1 MIQAQISDIF
11 QYPTKLT
18 RENLSFAS
26 ASIRSMRHWLS
37 QLSIAQLGDSS
48 EAILV
53 ALSELAELQ
62 CEETLRFDLIQVL
75 HPLIENILERLEK
88 NFVNQGLFQ
97 SERNRDIIELTTR
110 IRTLFADI
118 YIDIAQRSQQKL
130 SQHKLS
136 IFKWRQRRNLKTARL
151 LASYYALQQLGLL
164 LIQQQML
171 YSSALS
177 NQWLMTHQLYDM
189 ALKNHEHLVNINM
202 LQGTHHVL
210 KNIQQAYAQVLLLEI
225 FNTHQIRPSEIYALY
240 QCSHDW
246 AQLVQVLPRET
257 TLARYIIDSSQDQP
271 PVYNRKQHDSFKPDI
286 YIATQA
292 LLQHIN
298 LTIQNENEYLS
309 KTEKAYFSAPLK
321 FHVQNVLGSTIE
333 RRHERYEYSAQ
344 LQVCFGVMTAHYYL
358 SHQQDFQHTLLLE
371 SPTEFEAAQQRHS
384 SRPFAPDTSS
394 PYLDQSKLTGQL
406 DRQAKQIFATQVL
419 DISLNGYRVRWLN
432 SDAPQSLRTGE
443 FILMKESVSS
453 PWKGGVIRWIK
464 QSKHR
469 SYEIGL
475 EVTGQDIYP
484 CAAKVYANQQ
494 QYYYQPA
501 LLVCSHHLESAPFS
515 IILPNLQQLKEQQ
528 PLYLRL
534 FDHEIK
540 VQLIKTLLMTQSF
553 VQYEFDFGQPGQ
565 QSLLEQFIQ
574 QQQLDVKR
582 HQDA

>member
-11 QYPTKLT
+11 QYPTALT
-18 RENLSFAS
+18 REYLSFAS
-26 ASIRSMRHWLS
+26 ATVHSLKHWSS

-48 EAILV
+48 EAILT

-118 YIDIAQRSQQKL
+118 YIDIAQRSQHKL
-130 SQHKLS
+130 NQHKFSLL
-136 IFKWRQRRNLKTARL
+136 KWRQKRNLKTARL
-151 LASYYALQQLGLL
+151 LAGYYALKQLGLL
-164 LIQQQML
+164 LVQQQML
-171 YSSALS
+171 YRSALS
-177 NQWLMTHQLYDM
+177 NQWLMTHYLFHM
-189 ALKNHEHLVNINM
+189 AMKNQEHLVNINL
-202 LQGTHHVL
+202 LQGTHHVS

-225 FNTHQIRPSEIYALY
+225 FNTHQIRPSEIHALY

-246 AQLVQVLPRET
+246 AQLVQILPRET
-257 TLARYIIDSSQDQP
+257 TLVRYIIDSNQDQP
-271 PVYNRKQHDSFKPDI
+271 PVYNRKQHDRFRPNI
-286 YIATQA
+286 YVATQA

-309 KTEKAYFSAPLK
+309 KTEKAFFSAPLK

-344 LQVCFGVMTAHYYL
+344 LQLCFSVITAHYYL
-358 SHQQDFQHTLLLE
+358 SHRQDFQHTLLLPSSLE
-371 SPTEFEAAQQRHS
+371 NEVEQQRLA
-384 SRPFAPDTSS
+384 SRPFSPDTS
-394 PYLDQSKLTGQL
+394 PRLDQSRQAGKL
-406 DRQAKQIFATQVL
+406 DRESKQMFATQVL
-419 DISLNGYRVRWLN
+419 DISLNGYRVQWLN
-432 SDAPQSLRTGE
+432 SDAPPSLRTGE
-443 FILMKESVSS
+443 FILMKESTSS

-464 QSKHR
+464 QSVQR
-469 SYEIGL
+469 NYEIGL
-475 EVTGQDIYP
+475 EVIGQEIYP
-484 CAAKVYANQQ
+484 CAAKVYANQH

-501 LLVCSHHLESAPFS
+501 MLVQSHQLNSAPFS

-528 PLYLRL
+528 PLYIRL
-534 FDHEIK
+534 FDQEIK
-540 VQLIKTLLMTQSF
+540 VQLVKTLLMTQSF
-553 VQYEFDFGQPGQ
+553 VQYELSLEHTGQ
-565 QSLLEQFIQ
+565 QSLIGQFIQ
-574 QQQLDVKR
+574 QHQLDAHH